1 MSETQTLL
9 LGFIAGVTILIGL
22 PLGRLRSVKPGT
34 RQFLNALAIGILIF
48 LIWDVLVHAFE
59 PVDNALGK
67 LHDGSGGA
75 GPVVGYAALF
85 FLGITV
91 GLGSLVLYEGW
102 LGSKARAAASGR
114 SGGSGGSGAP
124 GTSARNFGPGAMAAD
139 ELTATRTRGIS
150 GWSTARRLS
159 LLIAVGIGLHNFGE
173 GLAIGGSAAAG
184 DIGLATIL
192 VIGFAL
198 HNGTEGF
205 GIVAPLAAEG
215 DRPSWGFLLLMGLI
229 GGGPTFVGTAVG
241 SQFTSDA
248 MSVIFLTLAAG
259 SILYVVIQ
267 LLGVAFKNG
276 KKDLIYWGVLLG
288 LSAGFVTDMV
298 VTAGGA

>member
-1 MSETQTLL
+1 MSESQTLL

-22 PLGRLRSVKPGT
+22 PLGRMRAPRPGL
-34 RQFLNALAIGILIF
+34 RQFLNALAIGILLF

-59 PVDNALGK
+59 PIDTALGR
-67 LHDGSGGA
+67 LHDGSAGI
-75 GPVVGYAALF
+75 GPVLGYAALF
-85 FLGITV
+85 FLGLTV
-91 GLGSLVLYEGW
+91 GLMSLVYYEAW
-102 LGSKARAAASGR
+102 L
-114 SGGSGGSGAP
+114 
-124 GTSARNFGPGAMAAD
+124 TSQRKPKNFGPGTMAPG
-139 ELTATRTRGIS
+139 ELTATRPGIA
-150 GWSTARRLS
+150 GWSAARRMS

-173 GLAIGGSAAAG
+173 GLAIGGSAATG
-184 DIGLATIL
+184 EIGLATIL

-241 SQFTSDA
+241 RQFTSEA

-267 LLGVAFKNG
+267 LLGVAHKNG
-276 KKDLIYWGVLLG
+276 RKELLYWGVLLG
-288 LSAGFVTDMV
+288 LAAGFVTDMV

>member
-1 MSETQTLL
+1 MSETHTLL

-22 PLGRLRSVKPGT
+22 PLGRVRAPRPGM
-34 RQFLNALAIGILIF
+34 RQFLNAVAIGILLF
-48 LIWDVLVHAFE
+48 LVWDVLVHAYD
-59 PVDNALGK
+59 PLDSALGR
-67 LHDGSGGA
+67 LHDGTGGL
-75 GPVVGYAALF
+75 GPVAGYAALF
-85 FLGITV
+85 FLGLTV
-91 GLGSLVLYEGW
+91 GMMTLVYYERWLAGRARPRSLG
-102 LGSKARAAASGR
+102 
-114 SGGSGGSGAP
+114 P
-124 GTSARNFGPGAMAAD
+124 GTMSPGELTSARA
-139 ELTATRTRGIS
+139 GIAS
-150 GWSTARRLS
+150 WPAARRMS

-173 GLAIGGSAAAG
+173 GLAIGGSAATGA
-184 DIGLATIL
+184 IGLATIL

-229 GGGPTFVGTAVG
+229 GGGPTLVGTIVG
-241 SQFTSDA
+241 RQFTSQA

-267 LLGVAFKNG
+267 LLGVALKNG
-276 KKDLIYWGVLLG
+276 RRELLHWGVLLG
-288 LSAGFVTDMV
+288 LAAGFATDMV

>member
-1 MSETQTLL
+1 MSESQTLL

-22 PLGRLRSVKPGT
+22 PLGRVRSVKPGT

-59 PVDNALGK
+59 PVDIALGK
-67 LHDGSGGA
+67 LHDGSGGV
-75 GPVVGYAALF
+75 GPVAGYAALF

-102 LGSKARAAASGR
+102 LGSRARAVV
-114 SGGSGGSGAP
+114 SGASSP
-124 GTSARNFGPGAMAAD
+124 KFGPGTMAPE
-139 ELTATRTRGIS
+139 ELAVPRTRGIS
-150 GWSTARRLS
+150 GWSAARRLS

-173 GLAIGGSAAAG
+173 GLAIGGSAATG
-184 DIGLATIL
+184 EIGLATVL

-241 SQFTSDA
+241 RQFTSDA

-267 LLGVAFKNG
+267 LLGVAYKNG
-276 KKDLIYWGVLLG
+276 RKELIYWGVLLG
-288 LSAGFVTDMV
+288 LCAGFVTDMV

>member
-1 MSETQTLL
+1 VSETQTLL

-22 PLGRLRSVKPGT
+22 PLGRMHSPRPALR
-34 RQFLNALAIGILIF
+34 QMLNAVAIGILLF
-48 LIWDVLVHAFE
+48 LVWDVLVHAWE
-59 PVDNALGK
+59 PVDTALGR
-67 LHDGSGGA
+67 LHDGSAGI
-75 GPVVGYAALF
+75 GPVLGYGALF
-85 FLGITV
+85 LLGLAT
-91 GLGSLVLYEGW
+91 GLLSLVYYESW
-102 LGSKARAAASGR
+102 LAARR
-114 SGGSGGSGAP
+114 QP
-124 GTSARNFGPGAMAAD
+124 RNFGPGAMAPG
-139 ELTATRTRGIS
+139 ELAAARPGIA
-150 GWSTARRLS
+150 GWSAARRMS

-173 GLAIGGSAAAG
+173 GLAIGGSAGAG
-184 DIGLATIL
+184 EIGLATVL

-229 GGGPTFVGTAVG
+229 GGGPTLLGTAVG
-241 SQFTSDA
+241 RQFTSPA

-267 LLGVAFKNG
+267 LLGVALKNG
-276 KKDLIYWGVLLG
+276 RKELIYYGVLLG
-288 LSAGFVTDMV
+288 LAAGFVTDMV

>member
-1 MSETQTLL
+1 VSESQTLL

-22 PLGRLRSVKPGT
+22 PLGRMRAPRPGL
-34 RQFLNALAIGILIF
+34 RQFLNALAIGILLF

-59 PVDNALGK
+59 PIDTALGR
-67 LHDGSGGA
+67 LHDGSAGI
-75 GPVVGYAALF
+75 GPVLGYAALF
-85 FLGITV
+85 FLGLTV
-91 GLGSLVLYEGW
+91 GLMSLVYYEAW
-102 LGSKARAAASGR
+102 L
-114 SGGSGGSGAP
+114 
-124 GTSARNFGPGAMAAD
+124 TSQRKPKNFGPGTMAPG
-139 ELTATRTRGIS
+139 ELTATRPGIA
-150 GWSTARRLS
+150 GWSAARRMS

-173 GLAIGGSAAAG
+173 GLAIGGSAATG
-184 DIGLATIL
+184 EIGLATIL

-229 GGGPTFVGTAVG
+229 GGGPTFLGTAVG
-241 SQFTSDA
+241 RQFTSEA

-267 LLGVAFKNG
+267 LLGVAHKNG
-276 KKDLIYWGVLLG
+276 RKELLYWGVLAG
-288 LSAGFVTDMV
+288 LAAGFVTDMV

>member
-1 MSETQTLL
+1 MSESQTLL

-22 PLGRLRSVKPGT
+22 PLGRMRAPRPGL
-34 RQFLNALAIGILIF
+34 RQFLNALAIGILLF

-59 PVDNALGK
+59 PIDTALGR
-67 LHDGSGGA
+67 LHDGSAGI
-75 GPVVGYAALF
+75 GPVLGYAALF
-85 FLGITV
+85 FLGLTV
-91 GLGSLVLYEGW
+91 GLMSLVYYEGW
-102 LGSKARAAASGR
+102 LARQR
-114 SGGSGGSGAP
+114 KP
-124 GTSARNFGPGAMAAD
+124 RNFGPGTMAPG
-139 ELTATRTRGIS
+139 ELAAARPGIA
-150 GWSTARRLS
+150 GWSAARRMS

-173 GLAIGGSAAAG
+173 GLAIGGSAATG
-184 DIGLATIL
+184 EIGLATIL

-241 SQFTSDA
+241 RQFTSEA

-267 LLGVAFKNG
+267 LLGVAHKNG
-276 KKDLIYWGVLLG
+276 RKELLYWGVLLG
-288 LSAGFVTDMV
+288 LVAGFVTDMI